1 MSRLTIGPLEEVRQM
16 LGRSPREYLRLQ
28 RGFLV
33 AIVAVW
39 VLRFALGAAGSPG
52 ARFASVTWL
61 LVAGAVYY
69 GVVVPRRGFGT
80 YRHLYPLNLFQSL
93 LAESLVAVGISISIV
108 TGREN
113 IFTTPEFAVGF
124 EGMSWAHALAHVVVP
139 GAVVLPLIGWALS
152 SVVMAL
158 TRWLAPRRP

>member
-1 MSRLTIGPLEEVRQM
+1 MPSPWIMGSKEVGEM
-16 LGRSPREYLRLQ
+16 LGKSAREYWRLQ
-28 RGFLV
+28 RGLLL

-39 VLRFALGAAGSPG
+39 AVRFALGAAGFSG

-61 LVAGAVYY
+61 LLAGAIYY
-69 GVVVPRRGFGT
+69 GVVVARRGFGT

-93 LAESLVAVGISISIV
+93 LAESLVGLGIAISIL

-124 EGMSWAHALAHVVVP
+124 EGMSWAHALAHIIVP
-139 GAVVLPLIGWALS
+139 GAIVLPLVGWALS
-152 SVVMAL
+152 SAVMAL
-158 TRWLAPRRP
+158 TRWLAPRA